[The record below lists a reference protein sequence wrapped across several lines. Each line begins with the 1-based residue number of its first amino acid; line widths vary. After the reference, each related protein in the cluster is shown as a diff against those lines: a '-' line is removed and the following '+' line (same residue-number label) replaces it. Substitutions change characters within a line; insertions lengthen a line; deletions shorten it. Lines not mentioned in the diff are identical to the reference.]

1 MKKTIVAILAMAL
14 LLTLIGGTALA
25 YNGDL
30 TTVDTKA
37 YSSPAMTEY
46 VGTIPAGTSVLVRS
60 YENYADVYMD
70 GKVVYVDASNL
81 LHTTISSDYVA
92 TLVKGTTVYQQP
104 KTSAQSAKVK
114 KNGTVK
120 VCAISGDWALVQTT
134 GSKGLY
140 AFVKIAKL
148 SDIRMK

>member
-30 TTVDTKA
+30 TTVDAKA
-37 YSSPAMTEY
+37 YSTPAMTEY

-60 YENYADVYMD
+60 YENYADVYVN
-70 GKVVYVDASNL
+70 GKVVYIKASDL
-81 LHTTISSDYVA
+81 LHTKIQSDYVA
-92 TLVKGTTVYQQP
+92 TLAKGAKVYQQP
-104 KTSAQSAKVK
+104 KATAKAAKVK
-114 KNGTVK
+114 KDGTVK

-140 AFVKIAKL
+140 GFVKIATL
-148 SDIRMK
+148 TDIRMK

>member
-1 MKKTIVAILAMAL
+1 MKKTFIAILAMAL
-14 LLTLIGGTALA
+14 LLTLFCGTALA

-30 TTVDTKA
+30 TTTDTKA
-37 YSSPAMTEY
+37 YTSPAMTEY
-46 VGTIPAGTSVLVRS
+46 VCTIPAGTAVIVRS
-60 YENYADVYMD
+60 YENYADVYMN

-81 LHTTISSDYVA
+81 LHTKISSDYLA
-92 TLVKGTTVYQQP
+92 TLVKGTAVYQQP
-104 KTSAQSAKVK
+104 KTSAKSAKVK
-114 KNGTVK
+114 KDGTVK
-120 VCAISGDWALVQTT
+120 VCASSGDWALVQTT